1 MTTHDYQG
9 ETNPSLT
16 QVDPATANDPG
27 WQRQADEF
35 AVRIEPRHEERVAPK
50 ASSGTAYLAG
60 RRAERLSRP
69 HAQARRRDATLHER
83 KQCRL

>member
-27 WQRQADEF
+27 WQRPTSLKKSL
-35 AVRIEPRHEERVAPK
+35 VTP
-50 ASSGTAYLAG
+50 GL
-60 RRAERLSRP
+60 RRSRSV
-69 HAQARRRDATLHER
+69 T
-83 KQCRL
+83 